1 MPRPRGNVD
10 KNTDKGSAHKR
21 RPKSAQK
28 HATDA
33 RSAGRPSQAS
43 AARSPATPGNGYGG
57 RPEWLIAAL
66 LALAV
71 FVVYAVTTPR
81 TVTLEDDGL
90 FIMAS
95 VNAGVAHPPGYP
107 LYTLLGYVF
116 SFLPLGS
123 PALRIHLL
131 SGLLGALACAV
142 LFFIAR
148 RAGLNRWF
156 AATVALGYGV
166 SEHFWSQAI
175 IAEVYTLNALLC
187 LSVWWFCLRA
197 MDKGAHTGKQLYWAA
212 LCFGLGL
219 ANHWPLMVLAFP
231 AFFLLLLPRW
241 RMALDRLPGLLGT
254 ALGVAGV
261 LYAWM
266 VWRSQQS
273 GVISFYG
280 PLESFKQFWYYL
292 SRQGYGS
299 VDVSPSAGLGDKW
312 LFIQHF
318 ISEVWW
324 LLTPVGAVLALA
336 GLYHLW
342 RKKDYILL
350 AATTWVF
357 LAHSLLLIMLL
368 GFDYEFLN
376 LAVFRPYPL
385 VAYAMLTLWM
395 GCGLALVWERARR
408 FKPDAVAGRKA
419 FAALPALALL
429 LPIVVLAQ
437 NLHVNDRSDDDFA
450 ERYGR
455 VLLEGLEPNAVLFVV
470 GDTTTAPLGY
480 LHFTEGMRPDIV
492 LINTQGL
499 VYPTRLFVPPTTQ
512 RKRKAAFERFMRD
525 NRRPA
530 YTINKNEDIP
540 NPDGTTHFGFYQR
553 LDPQGRAGAITLR
566 FEPRV
571 VEYFKSLM
579 RAPPQTDR
587 WNRHQHN
594 ILLQQYGNFL
604 GYTVL
609 SDEAR
614 LKRTAAE
621 LVRAMQNEYYGLVDM
636 AEVLIEHG
644 ARPEHLATARAL
656 LDKAELLRD
665 ETLSKDMRGRHHYRL
680 GFLAYRQGDMPEAQK
695 QFGESVKVYNHPGN
709 PSHDA
714 LKIFKSRS

>member
-1 MPRPRGNVD
+1 MPRA
-10 KNTDKGSAHKR
+10 AHKR

-455 VLLEGLEPNAVLFVV
+455 VLLEGLEPGAVLFVT
-470 GDTTTAPLGY
+470 GDLPTAPVGY
-480 LHFTEGMRPDIV
+480 LRYAAGVRTDVRVM
-492 LINTQGL
+492 NTQGL
-499 VYPTRLFVPPTTQ
+499 VYPTRLFVPPTT
-512 RKRKAAFERFMRD
+512 K
-525 NRRPA
+525 
-530 YTINKNEDIP
+530 KNETALNGGFVREQSLKRPVYYTTNIIDFP
-540 NPDGTTHFGFYQR
+540 SPFGSVHYGLYRKVQRDGPPLQ
-553 LDPQGRAGAITLR
+553 LR
-566 FEPRV
+566 FDERALRYF
-571 VEYFKSLM
+571 EYLIQNPM
-579 RAPPQTDR
+579 PTDR
-587 WNRHQHN
+587 WNRHLHDR
-594 ILLQQYGNFL
+594 LMQQYGEYI
-604 GYTVL
+604 GYMVL
-609 SDEAR
+609 SNASDSAWAA
-614 LKRTAAE
+614 KRDNMA
-621 LVRAMQNEYYGLVDM
+621 RAMQNQYYGLIGM
-636 AEVLIEHG
+636 AEMLIKYGTEDRLVTVQHW
-644 ARPEHLATARAL
+644 
-656 LDKAELLRD
+656 LDKAEGHISH
-665 ETLSKDMRGRHHYRL
+665 TLSKEMVGRHYYRR
-680 GFLAYRQGDMPEAQK
+680 GYLAYRLKKFADARSL
-695 QFGESVKVYNHPGN
+695 FLRSLRVHDHPDN
-709 PSHDA
+709 PSRDA
-714 LKIFKSRS
+714 IKLLRPNNAKAAR